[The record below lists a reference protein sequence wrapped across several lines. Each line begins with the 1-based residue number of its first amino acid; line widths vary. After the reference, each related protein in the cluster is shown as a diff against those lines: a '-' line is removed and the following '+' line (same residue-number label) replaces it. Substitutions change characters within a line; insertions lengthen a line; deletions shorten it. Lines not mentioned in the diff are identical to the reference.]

1 MKQPLNLGYKLSVL
15 YAIPV
20 LLSGVS
26 AIAVFTTLG
35 QVTRLSEK
43 TQAEQ
48 VTIQTMNEMVYG
60 LSRMA
65 RNVRGQALFP
75 QDPSYLT
82 SYDEGRSVFQKKANA
97 LKVLVQEPQQ
107 QQRLLK
113 VIAEGERHHQV
124 AQKVFALLKQKKIAA
139 AIAQVPSIRMG
150 AVDRN
155 YNDFRTRHEQLLAT
169 HAQDLRN
176 SVFSLKVLVL
186 ISTLMGVA
194 FAGMIGYLFSK
205 RLNQAQ
211 QIEYQSQEL
220 SQKNQQLQQAQS
232 DLIQNFK
239 ELEKAQSQLVQAEKM
254 SSLGQLVAG
263 VAHEINNP
271 VNFIHGNLTYVQ
283 EYAHDLLHLIQC
295 YQTLYPT
302 PLPKIQAATEKIEL
316 EFLQTDLPKM
326 LDSMKV
332 GTDRICHIVR
342 SLRNFSRMDE
352 AAFKAVDIHQGID
365 STLLILQHRLK
376 ARSERPEIKVVQD
389 YGPLPLVECYAG
401 QLNQVFMNILA
412 NAIDALEESNVKRT
426 YQEIEAN
433 PNQITIRTTVID
445 AKWVEIAIS
454 DNGLGIPSEIQAQ
467 IFDPFFTTKP
477 VGKGTGMGM
486 AISHQIITEKHTG
499 KLTCFSK
506 QGQGA
511 EFVIQIPARQKV
523 VAVV

>member
-1 MKQPLNLGYKLSVL
+1 M
-15 YAIPV
+15 PV

-26 AIAVFTTLG
+26 AIAVFITLG

-75 QDPSYLT
+75 QDPSYLI
-82 SYDEGRSVFQKKANA
+82 SYAEGRSVFQEKANT

-113 VIAEGERHHQV
+113 VIAEGEQHHQV
-124 AQKVFALLKQKKIAA
+124 AQTVFALLKQKKMAA
-139 AIAQVPSIRMG
+139 AMAQVPFIRMG
-150 AVDRN
+150 EVDRN
-155 YNDFRTRHEQLLAT
+155 FNDFRTRQEQLLAT
-169 HAQDLRN
+169 HAQALRN
-176 SVFSLKVLVL
+176 SVFNLEVLVL

-194 FAGMIGYLFSK
+194 FASIIGYLFSK

-211 QIEYQSQEL
+211 QLEAQSQEL
-220 SQKNQQLQQAQS
+220 SQKNQQLQQTQS

-271 VNFIHGNLTYVQ
+271 VNFIHGNLTHVQ
-283 EYAHDLLHLIQC
+283 AYAHDLLQLVHC
-295 YQTLYPT
+295 YQALYPT
-302 PLPKIQAATEKIEL
+302 PLPEIQAATEEIEL

-332 GTDRICHIVR
+332 GTDRIRQIVL

-352 AAFKAVDIHQGID
+352 ADCKAVDLHQGLD

-376 ARSERPEIKVVQD
+376 ARSERPEIKLVRD
-389 YGPLPLVECYAG
+389 YGQLPLVECYAG
-401 QLNQVFMNILA
+401 QLNQVFMNILV
-412 NAIDALEESNVKRT
+412 NAIDGLEERSVQRT
-426 YQEIEAN
+426 YQENQAN
-433 PNQITIRTTVID
+433 PGQITIQTSVV
-445 AKWVEIAIS
+445 ALAWVQIKIT
-454 DNGLGIPSEIQAQ
+454 DNGLGMPSEIQAH

-506 QGQGA
+506 QGKGA
-511 EFVIQIPARQKV
+511 EFVIQIPAQQKV
-523 VAVV
+523 VAVG